1 MKPSSPWQKS
11 ISSPKTQAEACTT
24 KSSFLCALRRFFEHC
39 GTDILVCVGV
49 RIRTHRHEC
58 LCHNCSRI
66 SINHYPRLCGA
77 EPRCGADF
85 QSAAGFLAGV
95 TPRRNAAAARIG
107 RPTMDSSTRP
117 RVSVLN
123 SHSMYGLLSQSE
135 NLMALAS

>member
-77 EPRCGADF
+77 EPRCATKVGPQAEECASYMF
-85 QSAAGFLAGV
+85 RSVFFLACPG
-95 TPRRNAAAARIG
+95 TYCSFACPPGNRSHICDG
-107 RPTMDSSTRP
+107 R
-117 RVSVLN
+117 
-123 SHSMYGLLSQSE
+123 
-135 NLMALAS
+135 